1 MQRHHDRSS
10 QPPGLYT
17 IAESLRHEPSSA
29 VYLFELDDLKKF
41 NEKYGYVEGDHL
53 IFHFASLLRAHT
65 RVDDVLVRMGG
76 DEFLVVMRRIGSME
90 VAHKKETAILRAYY
104 ESRYADPDSVTCFAG
119 ITLWNAEEPL
129 DEIIRRAREAMYA
142 AKAGIKDECF
152 SRKG

>member
-1 MQRHHDRSS
+1 MSIHTLQLQMRSL
-10 QPPGLYT
+10 QDEACRDTMTGLLNRRGLYT

-104 ESRYADPDSVTCFAG
+104 ESRYADP
-119 ITLWNAEEPL
+119 
-129 DEIIRRAREAMYA
+129 IR
-142 AKAGIKDECF
+142 
-152 SRKG
+152 